1 MNQKLK
7 PNLTF
12 WQLWNLSFAYIG
24 IQIGY
29 SLQGTQMSGIFTAL
43 GAPDQN
49 LAILWLGGP
58 LAGILVQPIIGLF
71 SDRTWVKGLGRRIP
85 FLLIGGI
92 LATLMMVLIVNTKV
106 LAGNFMTG
114 VLWGVPTIVI
124 LAAVFFLLKDCA
136 FNVSMHPL
144 RALQGDMVNEEQRDK
159 GFGIQNVLLNIGAII
174 GFALPFLFTATID
187 MFGWENTKIGG
198 IEVSLS
204 MSYYVG
210 AAILLI
216 CVLWTTFRVKE
227 YPPKEFAEYNGM
239 TEEEAQKK
247 ESFWKIL
254 KTTPTVMYQLA
265 IVQFFTWMALFCI
278 WTYGLNGV
286 AENVFGVE
294 RVEVMSKDVQ
304 YYTLDKT
311 DDTNT
316 FVLVEKN
323 NDPNKLDIMQTNV
336 DYYAY
341 DRNEEL
347 VITKGNI
354 QINSDNPRFNEARNW
369 WGLSNAVMAL
379 FALAFSFIWPVLANK
394 LGRKPVYSFGLMMGA
409 IGLISIFFIRYSSA
423 EVVNTAKYLLFF
435 SMAGWGIATAVINA
449 IPFAIVC
456 AKVPKEKMGVYMGV
470 FNLSIVIPQ
479 IVFALGG
486 GLLFKFV
493 VGDGGSN
500 VIMMVVAGIL
510 FALAACSVVF
520 VKDNREV
527 ATPQLGDK

>member
-1 MNQKLK
+1 MIKQK

-71 SDRTWVKGLGRRIP
+71 SDRTWIKGLGRRIP
-85 FLLIGGI
+85 FLLAGGI
-92 LATLMMVLIVNTKV
+92 LAALMMVLIVNTQV
-106 LAGNFMTG
+106 LAGNYLKGTLM
-114 VLWGVPTIVI
+114 GVPTIAV

-144 RALQGDMVNEEQRDK
+144 RALQGDMVNEEQRNK
-159 GFGIQNVLLNIGAII
+159 GFGIQNVLLNFGAII
-174 GFALPFLFTATID
+174 GFSLPFLFTGIID
-187 MFGWENTKIGG
+187 ICGLENTKIGG
-198 IEVSLS
+198 LKISLS

-210 AAILLI
+210 AAILLLG
-216 CVLWTTFRVKE
+216 VLWTTFRVKE
-227 YPPKEFAEYNGM
+227 YPPKEFAEYNGL
-239 TEEEAQKK
+239 TEEVTKK
-247 ESFWKIL
+247 KDSFWKIL
-254 KTTPTVMYQLA
+254 KTTPTVMFQLA

-294 RVEVMSKDVQ
+294 RVEVMSKDVK
-304 YYTLDKT
+304 YYMFDEV
-311 DDTNT
+311 DDSNT
-316 FVLVEKN
+316 FKLIEKN
-323 NDPNKLDIMQTNV
+323 KDTNKLDIMQTGM

-341 DRNEEL
+341 DKNEEL

-354 QINSDNPRFNEARNW
+354 QMNTDNPNFNVAQNW
-369 WGLSNAVMAL
+369 WGIANAVMAL
-379 FALAFSFIWPVLANK
+379 FALAFSFLWPSLANK
-394 LGRKPVYSFGLMMGA
+394 FGRKTVYSFGLMMGA
-409 IGLISIFFIRYSSA
+409 IGLASILFIRSA
-423 EVVNTAKYLLFF
+423 SPEAVNTTKYLLFL

-479 IVFALGG
+479 IVFAIGG
-486 GLLFKFV
+486 GLIFKLV
-493 VGDGGSN
+493 VGDNGSN
-500 VIMMVVAGIL
+500 VTMMVVAGAL
-510 FALAACSVVF
+510 FLLAALSVVF

-527 ATPQLGDK
+527 ATPAL